1 MALRRRAARR
11 GRGRRGQASG
21 VLCPGSRGLGGAG
34 GAEAEREGA
43 GRAAACRLRDAGFSS
58 GCGQKP
64 LDGQMYVGS
73 VTLFFL
79 LVDSLITS
87 VSQVASKSKCQAGTP
102 RGGRRVL
109 RGQRVCRS
117 RHAVPSRHCPPAS
130 RGTNVPRNTL
140 ENAASHT
147 LCAHGEQPH
156 LPPADSDALSHTP
169 TAAHGVLG
177 TRGSPNNPHKAKTP
191 ADWPLAS
198 SPYAVVKVPRE
209 MTSPLRE
216 MPSCWICELPGP
228 GTHTGSSSKA
238 GGPEGVSW
246 MMTGAGRRKRLTGLQ
261 SVPQSL
267 L

>member
-64 LDGQMYVGS
+64 LDGRMYAGS

-169 TAAHGVLG
+169 TVAQGVLG
-177 TRGSPNNPHKAKTP
+177 TRGSPNNPHKQRP
-191 ADWPLAS
+191 Q
-198 SPYAVVKVPRE
+198 
-209 MTSPLRE
+209 
-216 MPSCWICELPGP
+216 
-228 GTHTGSSSKA
+228 
-238 GGPEGVSW
+238 
-246 MMTGAGRRKRLTGLQ
+246 LTGHWLHLPTQ
-261 SVPQSL
+261 W
-267 L
+267 